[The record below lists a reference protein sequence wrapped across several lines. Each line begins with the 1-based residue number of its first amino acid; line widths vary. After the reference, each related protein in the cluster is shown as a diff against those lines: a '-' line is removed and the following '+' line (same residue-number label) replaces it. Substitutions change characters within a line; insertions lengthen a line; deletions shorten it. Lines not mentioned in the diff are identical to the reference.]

1 MVLTGMTTRSDGV
14 LTRFQA
20 PIENDLARFREQYR
34 RTLQSGFKVI
44 DHVVAYLCRSHGK
57 GIRPTL
63 TLLCARLNGGVPN
76 DATIRAAVIVE
87 LLHEATLVHDDVVDG
102 SEERRG
108 LPSLP
113 ARFKNKIS
121 VLFGDYML
129 AGVLRETL
137 SARDLRWLDILSET
151 ARSMAKGQLMEAA
164 RAKRLDMNEA
174 DYLEMIADKT
184 AALFSASCRL
194 GGLTTGLSDDEI
206 VALGLYGEKLG
217 IAFQVR
223 DDMLDL
229 FGGGRGLGKP
239 MGHDLKD
246 KKLTLP
252 LLAALSRV
260 DKREARRVQARIRR
274 GLRRG
279 ETRKIVKFI
288 RSHDGDV
295 YAENF
300 MKSQVEKAVHALKV
314 LPESQIRSLLENLAD
329 FAVTRGK

>member
-1 MVLTGMTTRSDGV
+1 MSLLPKHSSEI
-14 LTRFQA
+14 LKRFQA
-20 PIENDLARFREQYR
+20 PIEDDLVRFREQYR

-44 DHVVAYLCRSHGK
+44 DRVVAYLCRSHGK
-57 GIRPTL
+57 GIRPML

-108 LPSLP
+108 LPSLQ

-129 AGVLRETL
+129 ASVLRETL

-151 ARSMAKGQLMEAA
+151 ARRMAKGQLMETA

-174 DYLEMIADKT
+174 DYVEMIGDKT

-206 VALGLYGEKLG
+206 NALGLYGEKLG
-217 IAFQVR
+217 TAFQVR

-239 MGHDLKD
+239 MGGDLKD

-274 GLRRG
+274 GVRRG

-300 MKSQVEKAVHALKV
+300 MKSQVEQAVHALKV
-314 LPESQIRSLLENLAD
+314 LPESQVRSLLEDLAD